1 MSDVLWFNGK
11 WTTTDQPV
19 LPVEDRGLQFG
30 DAIYEVI
37 KFLGGTPAF
46 AREHYDRMERGLG
59 MLAIRHGWTWESF
72 RALLRELMDRT
83 SFDDGIIYV
92 QVTRGVT
99 QRKHDAEPEEPV
111 KIVYS
116 RSFKFPDEA
125 KRRNGV
131 AVITRPDLRWGRCD
145 LKTTNLLPNTLGKK
159 EAIAAGADEAIFID
173 DGFVTEGS
181 ISNFFAVEGEAV
193 ITHPTDEKILPGV
206 VRDRT
211 ISVALRER
219 IRVDERPILENELF
233 SLDEAFITSTTAG
246 VMPVVSIDGRRVGEG
261 FCGPVTQRLQ
271 NDFLELERS
280 QTL

>member
-1 MSDVLWFNGK
+1 MADTLWFNGR

-30 DAIYEVI
+30 DAIYEVM
-37 KFLGGTPAF
+37 KFLDRVPAF
-46 AREHYDRMERGLG
+46 AREHYERMNRGLG
-59 MLAIRHGWTWESF
+59 ELEIDHGWTWETF
-72 RALLRELMDRT
+72 RDLLAELMERT
-83 SFDDGIIYV
+83 AFADGIIYV
-92 QVTRGVT
+92 QVTRGVA
-99 QRKHDAEPEEPV
+99 QRKHDAKPTEPV
-111 KIVYS
+111 RIVYS
-116 RSFKFPDEA
+116 RAFTFPDET

-131 AVITRPDLRWGRCD
+131 AVVTRPDIRWGRRD

-173 DGFVTEGS
+173 QGFVTEGS

-193 ITHPTDEKILPGV
+193 ITHPSNEKILPGV

-211 ISVALRER
+211 IAVALEGK
-219 IRVDERPILENELF
+219 IRVDERPIKENELF

-246 VMPVVSIDGRRVGEG
+246 VMPVTSIDGRKVGSG
-261 FCGPVTQRLQ
+261 TIGSMTQRLQ
-271 NDFLELERS
+271 KDFLELERS

>member
-46 AREHYDRMERGLG
+46 AREHYDRMEKGLG
-59 MLAIRHGWTWESF
+59 TLAIRHGWTWESF
-72 RALLRELMDRT
+72 RELLRELMDRT
-83 SFDDGIIYV
+83 TFDDGIIYV
-92 QVTRGVT
+92 QVTRGIT
-99 QRKHDAEPEEPV
+99 QRKHDAEPEAPV

-159 EAIAAGADEAIFID
+159 EAVAVGADEAIFID

-271 NDFLELERS
+271 KDFLELERL